1 MAEVHHVLTIATM
14 KTLMYLHN
22 ALHKYVDIIL
32 NVTHFEGK
40 NQRVLILRT
49 FIFFNCKERFD
60 TPIYPVGNTSN
71 SNMLFFMMQVILK
84 FKNNLS
90 YIYVSLSKIFFF
102 LYFPLFIHLR
112 SHC

>member
-1 MAEVHHVLTIATM
+1 MAEVHHVLTIANM

-49 FIFFNCKERFD
+49 FIFFNCKDRFD
-60 TPIYPVGNTSN
+60 TPIYPGGNTSN
-71 SNMLFFMMQVILK
+71 SNMLFFIMQVILK
-84 FKNNLS
+84 FKNNLLHLCF
-90 YIYVSLSKIFFF
+90 IVENIFF
-102 LYFPLFIHLR
+102 LYFTLLIHLR